1 MSFLTAFYVGF
12 RMPGLWSINYYI
24 PSYIDGFGRRSLLG
38 TLLYPLGGLRFDYHF
53 IASLQAVVLAALLAV
68 VAVGAIRAGLR
79 GKLVLIA
86 FMFAPTGGYLFMEI
100 GYVEQLLLLML
111 LAALAI
117 EDSRV
122 GLLIMAAALFV
133 HEVAAF
139 TIIPLYLARFVQRER
154 YGTAVVQG
162 AILVAIFGAIY
173 LMLQTTPDPVIAAFL
188 AKLQASAAYPV
199 RKDYYD
205 VFSNQFTGE
214 RAQNYYEWAN
224 LPHIVIVLAIASA
237 AAASFVRRI
246 ERRRSLV
253 TAACM
258 FVACAA
264 PLMLGFLGWDTERWL
279 FLSTVSSCLA
289 VTLLARAPA
298 IGVGAIAGLLALWTV
313 SGTMHYFD
321 GAVARPVFPLSGPSA
336 FFTHGLPSLIGV
348 IPPL

>member
-1 MSFLTAFYVGF
+1 VSFLTAFYVGF
-12 RMPGLWSINYYI
+12 RMPNLWSINYYI
-24 PSYIDGFGRRSLLG
+24 PSYLDGFGRRSLLG
-38 TLLYPLGGLRFDYHF
+38 TLLYPLGTLRFDYHF
-53 IASLQAVVLAALLAV
+53 IASVQAIVLAALLA
-68 VAVGAIRAGLR
+68 ALAAGAIRAGLR

-86 FMFAPTGGYLFMEI
+86 FMVAPTGGYLFMEI

-117 EDSRV
+117 KDSRM
-122 GLLIMAAALFV
+122 GLLIMAASLFV

-139 TIIPLYLARFVQRER
+139 TIIPLYLARFVQKER

-162 AILVAIFGAIY
+162 AILVGVFGAIY
-173 LMLQTTPDPVIAAFL
+173 LVLQTTPDAVIAAFL
-188 AKLQASAAYPV
+188 AKLQANAGYPV

-214 RAQNYYEWAN
+214 RAQNYYERAN
-224 LPHIVIVLAIASA
+224 LPHVVIVLAIASA

-246 ERRRSLV
+246 ELRRSLV

-289 VTLLARAPA
+289 VAWLARAPA
-298 IGVGAIAGLLALWTV
+298 IGVVAIAGLLALWTV

-336 FFTHGLPSLIGV
+336 FFTHGLPSSFGV
-348 IPPL
+348 VPSL